1 MRECTHVD
9 YCGAKLGELTLGEV
23 RMTSVEGVSD
33 DQAEHRVT
41 EKLQPLIGG
50 QATMLVGKRSV
61 RERTFQQRVVDS
73 MAERRL
79 KLCVRRGPRL
89 HSGHLRD
96 QTSRT
101 CRRLY
106 VPQVG
111 QA

>member
-1 MRECTHVD
+1 V
-9 YCGAKLGELTLGEV
+9 
-23 RMTSVEGVSD
+23 VEG
-33 DQAEHRVT
+33 T
-41 EKLQPLIGG
+41 
-50 QATMLVGKRSV
+50 
-61 RERTFQQRVVDS
+61 
-73 MAERRL
+73 AERRL

-101 CRRLY
+101 WRRLY